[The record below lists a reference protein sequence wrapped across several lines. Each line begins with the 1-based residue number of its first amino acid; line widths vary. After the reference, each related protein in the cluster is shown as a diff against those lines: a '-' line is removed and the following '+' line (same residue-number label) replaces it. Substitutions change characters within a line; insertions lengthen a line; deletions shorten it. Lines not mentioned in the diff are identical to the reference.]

1 MESKVLNA
9 IAAYEAEIL
18 DFTKEMVNIDS
29 GVDCP
34 EGVRQVAELI
44 KEKLLP
50 LGFKVELASYPSSTA
65 WRTPR
70 VRFLCPFLSKFLKR

>member
-34 EGVRQVAELI
+34 RLRWPQSLR
-44 KEKLLP
+44 
-50 LGFKVELASYPSSTA
+50 PS
-65 WRTPR
+65 
-70 VRFLCPFLSKFLKR
+70 